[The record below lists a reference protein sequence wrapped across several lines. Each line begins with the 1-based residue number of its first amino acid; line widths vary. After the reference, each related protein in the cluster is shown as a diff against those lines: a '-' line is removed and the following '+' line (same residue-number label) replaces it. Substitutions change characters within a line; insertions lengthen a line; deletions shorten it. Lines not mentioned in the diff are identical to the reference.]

1 MTTPRNVRVYLE
13 DMLNA
18 TQNALFFIKDLDYE
32 HFSENEEKIYAVIHA
47 LEIIGEAS
55 KQIPASVRTTY
66 PDIPW
71 RAIAGTRDKLIHS
84 YFNVQK
90 ELLWT
95 TVTRDLPDLE
105 KALITI
111 LEDL

>member
-1 MTTPRNVRVYLE
+1 MTPPRNVRVYLE

-18 TQNALFFIKDLDYE
+18 TQNALSFVKYLDYE
-32 HFSENEEKIYAVIHA
+32 HFSVNEEKIYAVIHA

-55 KQIPASVRTTY
+55 KQIPASVRNTY

-84 YFNVQK
+84 YFNIQK

-95 TVTRDLPDLE
+95 TVTRDLPALE
-105 KALITI
+105 KALVII